1 MIRRA
6 FALVA
11 VVAAFGLAGA
21 APAQAGVGPSS
32 ITVGPVTLGNPGC
45 C

>member
-1 MIRRA
+1 MLRRA
-6 FALVA
+6 FAVVA

-21 APAQAGVGPSS
+21 APAQAVGPSS

>member
-1 MIRRA
+1 MLRRA
-6 FALVA
+6 LA
-11 VVAAFGLAGA
+11 VVAVIAACGIAGA
-21 APAQAGVGPSS
+21 APAVAVGPSS

>member
-1 MIRRA
+1 MLRRA
-6 FALVA
+6 VA
-11 VVAAFGLAGA
+11 VLAALAAFGLTGA
-21 APAQAGVGPSS
+21 SPALAAGPSS

>member
-6 FALVA
+6 AALVA
-11 VVAAFGLAGA
+11 VLAAFALAGA
-21 APAQAGVGPSS
+21 APAQAEGRSL
-32 ITVGPVTLGNPGC
+32 TVGPVTMGNPGC